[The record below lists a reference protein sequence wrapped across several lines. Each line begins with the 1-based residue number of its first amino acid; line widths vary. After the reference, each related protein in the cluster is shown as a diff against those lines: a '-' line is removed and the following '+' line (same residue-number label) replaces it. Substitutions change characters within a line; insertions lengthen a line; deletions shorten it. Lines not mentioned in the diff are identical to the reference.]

1 MKFDARSIW
10 NLPRAGN
17 QAGQSNL
24 IARAAQNHPK
34 FKKLENSEKQQ
45 KTEGFIIFSTL
56 KMNFRSADAA
66 NHVNRDPGGG
76 LGLTRRA
83 YIARLYVLKE

>member
-17 QAGQSNL
+17 QARQSIL
-24 IARAAQNHPK
+24 IARAAQNHRK

-45 KTEGFIIFSTL
+45 KTEGFINFSTL

-66 NHVNRDPGGG
+66 NPVNRDPRYII
-76 LGLTRRA
+76 LVTRRA
-83 YIARLYVLKE
+83 YIPKI